1 MICTC
6 LNGSTANFMLFV
18 KNTII
23 QALSLVV
30 WKIICNLVWAT
41 NSLDF

>member
-6 LNGSTANFMLFV
+6 LDGSIANFVLLV
-18 KNTII
+18 KDAII

-30 WKIICNLVWAT
+30 WKIICNLLWAT